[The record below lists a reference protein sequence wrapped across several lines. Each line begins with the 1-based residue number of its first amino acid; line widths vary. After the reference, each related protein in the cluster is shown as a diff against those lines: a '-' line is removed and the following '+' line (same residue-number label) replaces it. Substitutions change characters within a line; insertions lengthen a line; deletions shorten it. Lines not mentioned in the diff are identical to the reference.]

1 MKNIMRTRMAFLIV
15 LTTICNAKSAEAQKL
30 IFLFGHVLYAIPA
43 DQNFE
48 KNYSSG
54 FGVEGGIGLGTGRT
68 FVVGTVGYSSFT
80 AFDSNPY
87 GKLSY
92 LPIKVGIR
100 HYLLVGKLLF
110 INADAG
116 VGILQNGLYNGSRF
130 SGDIGL
136 GVKLGPLE
144 VMVDYDG
151 YAKSSGEGSGY
162 ASWIGIKAG
171 MTFGF

>member
-1 MKNIMRTRMAFLIV
+1 M
-15 LTTICNAKSAEAQKL
+15 LTTICSSKSAHGQKL
-30 IFLFGHVLYAIPA
+30 VFLFGHVLYAIPA

-68 FVVGTVGYSSFT
+68 FFVGTVGYSSFS
-80 AFDSNPY
+80 AFETNPF

-92 LPIKVGIR
+92 VPIKVGIR
-100 HYLLVGKLLF
+100 RYLLVGKLLF
-110 INADAG
+110 INGDAG
-116 VGILQNGLYNGSRF
+116 IGILQNGLYHGSRF

-144 VMVDYDG
+144 VMAAYDG
-151 YAKSSGEGSGY
+151 YVKPSSEGSGY
-162 ASWIGIKAG
+162 SSWIGIKIG